1 MAVRSGGVTAHV
13 WVFIAVVVFP
23 TIFFRFVT
31 TLFLALL
38 GYLTPCPSIVF
49 ITAFSWV
56 YTFASVFTDFL
67 VRWTTDVSVWNTVS
81 IAILFTP
88 CTAGSSFVQAHVS
101 IFTAVLGQEVTTAVI
116 RSTFSTLGVT
126 IHFIWGTAW
135 EAIIMADSVTFR
147 IAIFT
152 AKMIGSILTGR
163 SLMIGAANIRIIF
176 TAA

>member
-38 GYLTPCPSIVF
+38 GYLTPCPSIDF

-56 YTFASVFTDFL
+56 YTFASVFTNFL

-81 IAILFTP
+81 IAILFTIS
-88 CTAGSSFVQAHVS
+88 TAWSSFVQAHIS
-101 IFTAVLGQEVTTAVI
+101 FFTAVLGQEITAAVI
-116 RSTFSTLGVT
+116 WGTFSTLGVT
-126 IHFIWGTAW
+126 IYFSWDTAR
-135 EAIIMADSVTFR
+135 EGIIMAYT
-147 IAIFT
+147 IAF
-152 AKMIGSILTGR
+152 
-163 SLMIGAANIRIIF
+163 
-176 TAA
+176 

>member
-13 WVFIAVVVFP
+13 GVFIAVVIFP
-23 TIFFRFVT
+23 TIFFRFFT

-38 GYLTPCPSIVF
+38 GFVTPCPSIDF

-56 YTFASVFTDFL
+56 YTLASVFTNFL

-81 IAILFTP
+81 IAILFTIS
-88 CTAGSSFVQAHVS
+88 TAWSSFVQAHIS
-101 IFTAVLGQEVTTAVI
+101 FFTAVLGQEVTTAVI

-126 IHFIWGTAW
+126 IYFIWGTAW
-135 EAIIMADSVTFR
+135 KAIIMADSVTFR

-152 AKMIGSILTGR
+152 AKMIGRILTVR
-163 SLMIGAANIRIIF
+163 SLVVGAANIIIIF